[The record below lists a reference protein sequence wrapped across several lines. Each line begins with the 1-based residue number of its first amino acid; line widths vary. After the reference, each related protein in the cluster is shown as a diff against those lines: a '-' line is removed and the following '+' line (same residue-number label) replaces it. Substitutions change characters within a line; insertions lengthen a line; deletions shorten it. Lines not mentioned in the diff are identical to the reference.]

1 MGLRGFEVVS
11 DWQGQGINLP
21 RRRTAASAGY
31 DIEAAA
37 DMVVKK
43 GAAVLVPTGLKAYM
57 QPDEVLTLNIRSSM
71 AVKHG
76 LLLSNSVGIIDAD
89 YYNNPDNEG
98 HIMVALTNLGQ
109 TDFVINKG
117 DRIAQGIF
125 LSYLTSDDD
134 TAGEGAVRQ
143 GGFGST
149 GTGA

>member
-109 TDFVINKG
+109 NDFVINKG

-125 LSYLTSDDD
+125 LTYLTSDDA
-134 TAGEGAVRQ
+134 AGEGAVRQ